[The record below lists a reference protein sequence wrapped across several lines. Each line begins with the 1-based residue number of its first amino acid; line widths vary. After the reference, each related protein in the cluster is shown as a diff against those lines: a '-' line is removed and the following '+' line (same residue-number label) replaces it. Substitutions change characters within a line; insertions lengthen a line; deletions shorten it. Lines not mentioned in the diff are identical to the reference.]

1 MSSKM
6 FTKNVDKNVKK
17 NLVVYKM
24 FLLELSKKIVF
35 ENSSLCYS
43 FLNFLG
49 SNISK
54 LSNGRCGQVVV
65 TPSSEDLQKSCLA
78 KGGHHLLLNF

>member
-65 TPSSEDLQKSCLA
+65 TPSSEDLEKSCLA
-78 KGGHHLLLNF
+78 KGGHHMLSNF

>member
-1 MSSKM
+1 MSKKSLQRM
-6 FTKNVDKNVKK
+6 LTKNAQK
-17 NLVVYKM
+17 NLTKELTTEIVYK
-24 FLLELSKKIVF
+24 
-35 ENSSLCYS
+35 NASLCYS
-43 FLNFLG
+43 FLNLLG

-78 KGGHHLLLNF
+78 KGGHHMLLNF

>member
-1 MSSKM
+1 MS
-6 FTKNVDKNVKK
+6 TKNVDKNAKK
-17 NLVVYKM
+17 NLSQKLSKEIVYK
-24 FLLELSKKIVF
+24 
-35 ENSSLCYS
+35 NPSLCYS
-43 FLNFLG
+43 FLNLLG

-78 KGGHHLLLNF
+78 KGGHHMLLNF